1 MINRPQVIIH
11 NDLNL
16 YDQNYTDQE
25 ILLLLLKRSDINK
38 KTSAKI
44 RHFTSRTARGPAVHQ
59 NFSKTHFIQNDGITR
74 ITKFWPRHHKEEGPA
89 HDSLAF

>member
-44 RHFTSRTARGPAVHQ
+44 RHFYKQDCKRTSSSSELQQ
-59 NFSKTHFIQNDGITR
+59 NPFYS
-74 ITKFWPRHHKEEGPA
+74 E
-89 HDSLAF
+89 